1 MTALTAHALVA
12 PPYAAVRRIF
22 LPLGG
27 VLAGLWVVELNPAA
41 AALLAPL
48 NLLTAQ
54 MTAATLDLVGL
65 PVAREGV
72 VLTHA
77 GGFACE
83 IYQACT
89 AFTPVALLAAAILP
103 YPASWRA
110 RLAGV
115 VVGAA
120 YLTVLNQLRL
130 ISVVWVGVY
139 APQFL
144 EFVHFWLWHALLIVA
159 TAGYWLGWVKA
170 ARG

>member
-1 MTALTAHALVA
+1 MMELTARASVA
-12 PPYAAVRRIF
+12 PPHAAVRRMV

-27 VLAGLWVVELNPAA
+27 VLAGLWAIELHPAA
-41 AALLAPL
+41 ASMLAPL

-54 MTAATLDLVGL
+54 LTAAMLDLVGL
-65 PVAREGV
+65 PVVREAV

-110 RLAGV
+110 RLLGV
-115 VVGAA
+115 AVGAA
-120 YLTVLNQLRL
+120 FLIALNQLRL
-130 ISVVWVGVY
+130 VSVVWLGVY
-139 APQFL
+139 APQFFD
-144 EFVHFWLWHALLIVA
+144 FVHFWLWHALLIAA

-170 ARG
+170 AHR